1 MQTQTLN
8 GIVLWI
14 KVYAYAKVIFSSSQ
28 SVRLLI
34 NDVYYLD
41 ITYNRQRHTGTDGHT
56 NTLMLFLCFVK
67 LVFFYR

>member
-8 GIVLWI
+8 GIVLGI
-14 KVYAYAKVIFSSSQ
+14 KVYAYAKVIIFSSSQ

-41 ITYNRQRHTGTDGHT
+41 ITYNRQRDIQAEMDRQIYIH
-56 NTLMLFLCFVK
+56 
-67 LVFFYR
+67 

>member
-1 MQTQTLN
+1 MHMQTQTLN

-41 ITYNRQRHTGTDGHT
+41 ITYNRQRDIQAQMDRQIYIH
-56 NTLMLFLCFVK
+56 
-67 LVFFYR
+67 